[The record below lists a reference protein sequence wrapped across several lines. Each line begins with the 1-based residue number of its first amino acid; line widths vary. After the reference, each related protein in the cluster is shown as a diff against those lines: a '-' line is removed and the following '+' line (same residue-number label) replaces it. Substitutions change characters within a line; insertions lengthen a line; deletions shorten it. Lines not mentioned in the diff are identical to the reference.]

1 MTIKFV
7 DFEKTTEGLVKFFRL
22 VKNKVSSL
30 FGHSEEVFDDLD
42 DKEKSIFEILNEAAQ
57 ELQEDEPMGV
67 AEEDTVE
74 QVTEMKEIKKMTRS
88 EEIRMLVEQHKA
100 ETDSRTRKDILQ
112 NLVDLKRASKKSWKY
127 HGVSEKDAKRITEI
141 AKIL

>member
-7 DFEKTTEGLVKFFRL
+7 DFGKTTEGLVKFFRL

-30 FGHSEEVFDDLD
+30 FGHNEEVFDDLD
-42 DKEKSIFEILNEAAQ
+42 DKEKSNMEIMNEASQ
-57 ELQEDEPMGV
+57 RPQKDEPMD
-67 AEEDTVE
+67 AIVE

-88 EEIRMLVEQHKA
+88 EEIRMLVEHHKS

-112 NLVDLKRASKKSWKY
+112 NLIDLKRASKKSWKY
-127 HGVSEKDAKRITEI
+127 HGVSEKDAKRITEL
-141 AKIL
+141 AKTL